1 MCLTLGI
8 VMPRMAAA
16 ETIETALAKA
26 YQNNPQLN
34 AQRAIVRQAD
44 EGVPQALSGYRPT
57 ISANASIGPAP
68 ASTAANA
75 AVRSAQIVS
84 PYDAFSTFAPAKIR
98 PPAHT
103 AAPT

>member
-1 MCLTLGI
+1 MCLALGI
-8 VMPRMAAA
+8 AAPGMAAA

-57 ISANASIGPAP
+57 ISANVSIGESIPIPSNRYRRCRLICRMAY
-68 ASTAANA
+68 
-75 AVRSAQIVS
+75 RSRLKACRHL
-84 PYDAFSTFAPAKIR
+84 AR
-98 PPAHT
+98 LG
-103 AAPT
+103 